1 MAQIKRQRRLTRSLV
16 SRATEYAADDSA
28 ESLEIPED
36 LTTLSAEDLA
46 SLATRAN
53 EAFDG
58 LYGDGTATLSDEDV
72 ATLAELTVGIEA
84 LAAEEARREEE
95 ATERRT
101 AAEALA
107 ARRAATLSADAD
119 AGAADGDDADGDDDA
134 DADAEDGDEEDGD
147 DADGDDSGDQGA
159 ADTVTAGA
167 TRRGTLS
174 INLGSTRRSAPKQK
188 APKRKDDTGPTM
200 KDFAF
205 SNASELGVEMG
216 QGVDYK
222 DAGKMLAKRLSTF
235 APSTYA
241 AAAARGQHMR
251 EQHPL
256 LTLKRQIP
264 QEFMVASA
272 KSVEDAMS
280 AINAAIDMKRLPGG
294 TLTAAGWCAPSE
306 PMYDI
311 CTTASRDGLWSIP
324 EVGISRGGLLLPVNP
339 SFADLYDDIGF
350 HFTEADAIAGNYAPG
365 AAPAAWVAATA
376 YDVGDFVA
384 LNGALLQ
391 ATVAGNSGA
400 TAPTSIPPV
409 GQSFV
414 DGTVTWVRVTR
425 VPNVAGSKPCFEMP
439 CPTWEDYRLEGD
451 GLCLTADLIQQRGY
465 PEGLE
470 WATENALIAHDH
482 KVSAGRLAKA
492 IEGSTFRQMTTGTVG
507 TAAPLLAAIE
517 LRAEAIRYAGRL
529 SRNTLLEGVFPF
541 WVRGAIRQDLSVR
554 LGIDLLEVSNER
566 IDGWFRQRGIVPQYV
581 YDWQALPE
589 NATTW
594 PEYVDFLMYEAAAW
608 IGGVDDIVTLNTVY
622 DSTQL
627 GQNKYTALFT
637 EEAWLV
643 APRCGNSEVVRVPVC
658 ADGAVAAGVLLD
670 CDLTPA

>member
-1 MAQIKRQRRLTRSLV
+1 MSTISRRRS
-16 SRATEYAADDSA
+16 SRTLISLATAYADQSDD
-28 ESLEIPED
+28 SLEIPED
-36 LTTLSAEDLA
+36 LSTLSDEDLA
-46 SLATRAN
+46 SLSSRAS
-53 EAFDG
+53 EAFDA
-58 LYGDGTATLSDEDV
+58 LYGDGSNPLSDADY
-72 ATLAELTVGIEA
+72 ATAASLTDAIEA
-84 LAAEEARREEE
+84 LAAETTRREE
-95 ATERRT
+95 
-101 AAEALA
+101 AAAQRQADAAALA
-107 ARRAATLSADAD
+107 ARVQNA
-119 AGAADGDDADGDDDA
+119 AGATETEGDAEDGEFSEDGDQDDDA
-134 DADAEDGDEEDGD
+134 DDSGSDDGADGSDGD
-147 DADGDDSGDQGA
+147 ADETPESLA
-159 ADTVTAGA
+159 AAGG
-167 TRRGTLS
+167 RRQALS
-174 INLGSTRRSAPKQK
+174 INLGAANRRTRRSQ
-188 APKRKDDTGPTM
+188 PKRKTSTEGVKTMRDYAFANTG
-200 KDFAF
+200 
-205 SNASELGVEMG
+205 ELGIDMG
-216 QGVDYK
+216 AGVDYK

-235 APSTYA
+235 APSQYA

-251 EQHPL
+251 EQHPF
-256 LTLKRQIP
+256 LTLKRDIP

-272 KSVEDAMS
+272 SSVEDAQR
-280 AINAAIDMKRLPGG
+280 AISAAIDMKRLPGG
-294 TLTAAGWCAPSE
+294 SLTAAGWCAPSE

-339 SFADLYDDIGF
+339 SFAELYDDIGF

-365 AAPAAWVAATA
+365 ATPAARANTTE
-376 YDVGDFVA
+376 YDAGDIVSF
-384 LNGALLQ
+384 NGALLQ
-391 ATVAGNSGA
+391 ATVTGTTAG

-409 GQSFV
+409 GQTFT
-414 DGTVTWVRVTR
+414 DGTQTWRRISR
-425 VPNVAGSKPCFEMP
+425 VPNVEGSKPCYEMP

-482 KVSAGRLAKA
+482 KISAGRLAKA

-517 LRAEAIRYAGRL
+517 IRAEAIRYAGRL
-529 SRNTLLEGVFPF
+529 SRNTLLEGVFPY

-554 LGIDLLEVSNER
+554 LGVDLLEVDNAR
-566 IDGWFRQRGIVPQYV
+566 IDRWFSQRGIVPQYV
-581 YDWQALPE
+581 YDWQALPVG
-589 NATTW
+589 ATTW
-594 PEYVDFLMYEAAAW
+594 PETIDFLMYEAAAW

-658 ADGAVAAGVLLD
+658 SNGSVAAGETLD
-670 CDLTPA
+670 CDLTPAA